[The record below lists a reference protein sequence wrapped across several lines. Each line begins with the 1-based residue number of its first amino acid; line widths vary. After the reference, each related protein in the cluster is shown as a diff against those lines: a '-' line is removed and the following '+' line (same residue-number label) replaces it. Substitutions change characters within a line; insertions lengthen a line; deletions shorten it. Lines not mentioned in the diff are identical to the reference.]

1 MKLNYSCLRE
11 IMIAIEENIILDD
24 DLVFNNLIIQDMH
37 ELIPKYSLGEIA
49 YASVKAVEA
58 NLIDANISEY
68 DAGIHNI
75 IYLGLTYEGHQF
87 LDNVRDNKIWSKTK
101 AILSKIGGASL
112 KIISSVATSQITE
125 EIHNL

>member
-1 MKLNYSCLRE
+1 
-11 IMIAIEENIILDD
+11 MIAIEENIILED
-24 DLVFNNLIIQDMH
+24 DLAFHNLRIQGMQK
-37 ELIPKYSLGEIA
+37 LIPKYSLGEIA

-58 NLIDANISEY
+58 DLIDANIIDY
-68 DAGIHNI
+68 DSGIADI

-125 EIHNL
+125 EINNLRL